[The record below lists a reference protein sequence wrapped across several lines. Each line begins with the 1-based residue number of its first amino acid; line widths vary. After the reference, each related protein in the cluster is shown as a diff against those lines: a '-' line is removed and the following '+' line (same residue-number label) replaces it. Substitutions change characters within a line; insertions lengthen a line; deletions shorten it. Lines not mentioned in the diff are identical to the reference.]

1 MAESKKVLG
10 DQNMISWGAPD
21 SNTYGEIQSM
31 TKRSTGDQHPFRD
44 HEGAVKTVV
53 VTDIH
58 DEYEMEVLLKNGAT
72 LPKVGDTV
80 EIDNNSSLYVT
91 GVTKQWSNEDAQ
103 KVTIS
108 ARDFPSI
115 SNS

>member
-1 MAESKKVLG
+1 MADSRKILG
-10 DQNMISWGAPD
+10 DQNMITWGAPSD
-21 SNTYGEIQSM
+21 NAYGEIQSM
-31 TKRSTGDQHPFRD
+31 TKRSSGDQHPFRD

-53 VTDIH
+53 VSDIH
-58 DEYEMEVLLKNGAT
+58 DEYEMEVLLKTGAT
-72 LPKVGDTV
+72 LPSIGDTV
-80 EIDNNSSLYVT
+80 TIDGNSSLYVT